1 MRSDVLLQKEGHQ
14 VQSVNKAI
22 EIQTHKLTKRK
33 LICVL
38 TNKSDRKCMDI

>member
-22 EIQTHKLTKRK
+22 EIQTYKLTKRK
-33 LICVL
+33 LLYVL